1 MKAGAATLTI
11 NNELGTQIQGAGIRD
26 QRVEAIR
33 DDLEANALYLHD
45 GETDLLFISCDLVGL
60 ETETVRQAADAI
72 AKATGLDAHRV
83 LIGCSHTHGGP
94 VMIHTSFYKP
104 VDTAYLERLAH
115 WLVEVSRRAMN
126 SAQTANLGW
135 GMGQARLGYNRR
147 VCYADDTHSMYR
159 KAGRDGEF
167 TGLEGPEDTECL
179 ALGIFDEK
187 GNVRAVL
194 HHGTGHPASFYGRR
208 MLTAD
213 FPGVARRLLR
223 EVHGTIPVLFFNGAQ
238 GDIAMRQQVH
248 FQATKDT
255 PEIQVMRFGSTLA
268 GESLRLLHEMQPT
281 SEVRLRHQHRELEF
295 PVRLPEK
302 KDLAQAREVVAR
314 MQAGEEVTGAEAI
327 FAWGPVSLAE
337 RFGENPVDRLDFH
350 ALRINDLAIATQ
362 PFELFCQYQLDLKRR
377 SPSAHTAWFGLT
389 NGYGGYLP
397 TLSGALGGGYSG
409 TPFAW
414 ARFAPE
420 VGCRVVDRVA
430 AMLHELWRTRE
441 SL

>member
-33 DDLEANALYLHD
+33 DDLEANALYLND
-45 GETDLLFISCDLVGL
+45 GDTDILFISCDLVGL
-60 ETETVRQAADAI
+60 DTGTVRQATQAI
-72 AKATGLDAHRV
+72 AEATDIEAHRV

-94 VMIHTSFYKP
+94 VMMRSSFYKP
-104 VDTAYLERLAH
+104 VDTAYLERLVP
-115 WLVEVSRRAMN
+115 WLVEVSHRAMN

-135 GMGQARLGYNRR
+135 GMGRARLGYNRR
-147 VCYADDTHSMYR
+147 VCYADDTHNMYR
-159 KAGRDGEF
+159 KPGRDADM
-167 TGLEGPEDTECL
+167 TGLEGPDDPACL
-179 ALGIFDEK
+179 AMGIFDGK
-187 GNVRAVL
+187 GTPQAVL
-194 HHGTGHPASFYGRR
+194 HHGTGHPASFYGQRV
-208 MLTAD
+208 LTSD

-223 EVHGTIPVLFFNGAQ
+223 EVYGAIPVLFFNGAQ

-248 FQATKDT
+248 PQATADR
-255 PEIQVMRFGSTLA
+255 PEIQIMRYGSTLA
-268 GESLRLLHEMQPT
+268 GETLRLLHEMQPT
-281 SEVRLRHQHRELEF
+281 SEVCLRHLHRELEF
-295 PVRLPEK
+295 PVRLP
-302 KDLAQAREVVAR
+302 DRQTLDHARNVVER
-314 MQAGEEVTGAEAI
+314 MRAGEDIAGAEAI

-337 RFGENPVDRLDFH
+337 QFGEHPVDRLPFH

-362 PFELFCQYQLDLKRR
+362 PFELFCQYQIDLKRR

-389 NGYGGYLP
+389 NGSGGYLP
-397 TLSGALGGGYSG
+397 TLYGALGGGYSG

-430 AMLHELWRTRE
+430 AMLHELWR
-441 SL
+441 S